1 MDSSVSLQ
9 RRSDLAKDANRST
22 RIDAGPGDGGHS
34 EQKQA
39 PQPPRPG
46 KGHRVRPGSSEQHD
60 NQRELGVG
68 PDHMTD
74 AMRRDKR
81 GTFP

>member
-1 MDSSVSLQ
+1 M
-9 RRSDLAKDANRST
+9 AKDANRST
-22 RIDAGPGDGGHS
+22 QIDTGPGNSGNG

-46 KGHRVRPGSSEQHD
+46 NEHRARPGSSEQHD

-68 PDHMTD
+68 PDHLTGE
-74 AMRRDKR
+74 MRRDKR